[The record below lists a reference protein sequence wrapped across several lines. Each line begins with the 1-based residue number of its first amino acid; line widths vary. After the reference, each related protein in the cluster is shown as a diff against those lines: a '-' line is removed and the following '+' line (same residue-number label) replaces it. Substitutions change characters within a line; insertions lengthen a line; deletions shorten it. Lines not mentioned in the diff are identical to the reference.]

1 MSESSAPL
9 PVVFISHGSPMHA
22 LEAGASATGR
32 AWKALGERLPR
43 PRALLI
49 ASAHWETDRPALTGA
64 AHPETMHD
72 FYGFPQP
79 LYEIRYPAPGAP
91 EVARRAQQLLAAAG
105 LEASIDAQRGLDHG
119 AWTPL
124 LYMYPQAS
132 VPVVQVSVQT
142 ALGPRH
148 HLALGAAL
156 APLAREGVLIIGS
169 GHLTHNLRELRSV
182 RDTGV
187 GGGAPYVSEF
197 QDWVRKCIEAHD
209 YDRLADYRRLSPAG
223 VRAHPSEEHF
233 LPLFVALGAA
243 GRDARA
249 ERLLEH
255 VEGGVLAM
263 DAYFLSPISGKSLH
277 APT

>member
-9 PVVFISHGSPMHA
+9 PAVFISHGSPMHA
-22 LEAGASATGR
+22 LEAGAAGR
-32 AWKALGERLPR
+32 AWAELGTRLPR

-49 ASAHWETDRPALTGA
+49 ASAHWETAQPTLGGA
-64 AHPETMHD
+64 AHPETIHD
-72 FYGFPQP
+72 FRGFPQP

-91 EVARRAQQLLAAAG
+91 DVAERARVL
-105 LEASIDAQRGLDHG
+105 LEAGGFDASIEAGRGLDHG
-119 AWTPL
+119 AWSPL
-124 LYMYPQAS
+124 LYAYPNAD
-132 VPVVQVSVQT
+132 VPVLQVSVQT

-148 HLALGAAL
+148 HLELGAAL

-187 GGGAPYVSEF
+187 GRDMPYVSEF
-197 QDWVRKCIEAHD
+197 QAWVHALIEAHD
-209 YDRLADYRRLSPAG
+209 HDRLADYRNLSPAG

-243 GRDARA
+243 GKKARA
-249 ERLLEH
+249 ERFVEH

-263 DAYFLSPISGKSLH
+263 DAYLLH
-277 APT
+277 PVR

>member
-1 MSESSAPL
+1 MTESSAPL
-9 PVVFISHGSPMHA
+9 PTVFISHGSPMHA

-32 AWKALGERLPR
+32 AWKALGARLPR

-49 ASAHWETDRPALTGA
+49 ASAHWETERPALTGTA
-64 AHPETMHD
+64 RPETMHD
-72 FYGFPQP
+72 FRGFPQP

-91 EVARRAQQLLAAAG
+91 DVAQRAQQLLTAAG
-105 LEASIDAQRGLDHG
+105 FETSLDPRRGLDHG

-124 LYMYPQAS
+124 LYAYPEAE
-132 VPVVQVSVQT
+132 VPVVQVSVQP

-156 APLAREGVLIIGS
+156 APLAREGVLIVGS

-187 GGGAPYVSEF
+187 GRAEPYVREF
-197 QDWVRKCIEAHD
+197 QDWVRQCIEAHD
-209 YDRLADYRRLSPAG
+209 YDRLADYRRLSAAG

-243 GRDARA
+243 GDKARG
-249 ERLLEH
+249 ERFVEH

-263 DAYFLSPISGKSLH
+263 DAYLLH
-277 APT
+277 APA